1 MPSAWWGQGG
11 TTSPFPLVKAQG
23 HNPLPHPGGQWRIPG
38 AQMGAGAGGGRVA
51 QAAHTRV
58 RTPGGRCWGLGRG
71 QLRRPPGLSDPP
83 TPTPVARAPTAAG
96 PQPAPSTDDPAQNQ
110 QGPGWSQGHSS
121 RAIATAQETGPCRR
135 RRVNKRY
142 RGGPPRT
149 PPLPAPEYRPRVPG
163 PGAWGGRTI
172 PGASS
177 AASPGAGPAPLCP
190 QDRSLG
196 RGPSEESWGRARG
209 PGDRASLPRAE
220 VSARGT
226 GGAGA
231 GGFISPGGVRL
242 LTEPARCTAPLQYG
256 NAVPAGGARLRGAQ
270 GYGDHG
276 PADARGRDG
285 NAKGGCGEDASYKG
299 AEMRRAREGRRE
311 GAQAERK

>member
-1 MPSAWWGQGG
+1 MPSAWWGGG

-38 AQMGAGAGGGRVA
+38 AHMGAGAGGGKVA

-83 TPTPVARAPTAAG
+83 SPTPVARAPTAAG

-142 RGGPPRT
+142 RGGPPR
-149 PPLPAPEYRPRVPG
+149 PPPRSWVP
-163 PGAWGGRTI
+163 T
-172 PGASS
+172 
-177 AASPGAGPAPLCP
+177 PGAGSGSVGWAANPRGE
-190 QDRSLG
+190 QRSLA
-196 RGPSEESWGRARG
+196 RSRAD
-209 PGDRASLPRAE
+209 PSLPPGPVPGE
-220 VSARGT
+220 GT
-226 GGAGA
+226 
-231 GGFISPGGVRL
+231 L
-242 LTEPARCTAPLQYG
+242 
-256 NAVPAGGARLRGAQ
+256 
-270 GYGDHG
+270 
-276 PADARGRDG
+276 
-285 NAKGGCGEDASYKG
+285 
-299 AEMRRAREGRRE
+299 
-311 GAQAERK
+311 